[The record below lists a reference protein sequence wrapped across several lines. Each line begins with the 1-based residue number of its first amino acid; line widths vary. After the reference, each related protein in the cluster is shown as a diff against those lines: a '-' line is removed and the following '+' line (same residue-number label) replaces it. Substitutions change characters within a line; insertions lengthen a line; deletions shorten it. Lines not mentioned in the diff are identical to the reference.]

1 MEQALFLIRMTT
13 DRSVATFTT
22 SHKITISHIARS
34 KAVRPK
40 PAFLGPQQA
49 AAFQDEAVAWA
60 YQFRPPYPDATFDIL
75 ANLALDTPQRI
86 LDIGCG
92 TGFVARKLVDKV
104 THIDA
109 IDISPVMIAQ
119 GEHLPRGDA
128 PSLTWIVGAVE
139 TAPLNPPYSLV
150 TAGDSLHWMDWAT
163 VMPRLATMLTPRG
176 TLAILGVGQLPT
188 PWDDQLVPI
197 IRQYSTVSGYHPYD
211 LVSELE
217 TRGLFQTSGRQTT
230 APVPFVQP
238 LDEYIESFHGRA
250 SFVRERMGSAAAS
263 AFDAAVR
270 ELVSH
275 YYTDSVTLQVV
286 TEVVWGKPLLSGE

>member
-1 MEQALFLIRMTT
+1 
-13 DRSVATFTT
+13 
-22 SHKITISHIARS
+22 
-34 KAVRPK
+34 
-40 PAFLGPQQA
+40 
-49 AAFQDEAVAWA
+49 
-60 YQFRPPYPDATFDIL
+60 
-75 ANLALDTPQRI
+75 
-86 LDIGCG
+86 
-92 TGFVARKLVDKV
+92 
-104 THIDA
+104 
-109 IDISPVMIAQ
+109 
-119 GEHLPRGDA
+119 
-128 PSLTWIVGAVE
+128 
-139 TAPLNPPYSLV
+139 
-150 TAGDSLHWMDWAT
+150 
-163 VMPRLATMLTPRG
+163 MLTPRG

-211 LVSELE
+211 LVSELD

-286 TEVVWGKPLLSGE
+286 TEVVWGKPLQSGE